1 MTPSVAD
8 KTPIPTKVWRRHT
21 DPPGLWISVVI
32 GSVSLH
38 LLAFWL
44 MRSSQFSRLWH
55 QPNQATIPIEVVEIY
70 SEAKPRTRKVA
81 SEPKPVSP
89 KESSTIRK
97 VQAVKLPKQVVPEDK
112 LTAKPALSGQDRSA
126 IALTNNKNA
135 IAQQRQR
142 QQELAQQRQRQQEL
156 AQQRQRQQELAQQR
170 QRQQELAQQRQRQQ
184 ELAQQRQRQQE
195 LAQQSQRQ
203 QELAQQRQ
211 QELAQQRQ
219 RQQELAQQRQRQQE
233 LAQQRQQELAQQ
245 RQQELAQQNGS
256 PLQEP
261 RTQTGHAPRTEN
273 DGTTAQTHTGGGV
286 IVSWIPLTPSQQTI
300 LMKTD
305 LPKDIKLPELAQST
319 KQDSTIA
326 IQQDLGLK
334 TGNFLFSL
342 IIEENGVCS
351 KAVLLPDQNISP
363 DERGI
368 YEQFAFEEVCQK
380 NKFNPAYEL
389 ADQTKKQASNLL
401 VRFKIQP
408 ANSN

>member
-8 KTPIPTKVWRRHT
+8 KTPIPSKVWRRHT
-21 DPPGLWISVVI
+21 DPPALWIFVII

-44 MRSSQFSRLWH
+44 MRSSQFSPLWH
-55 QPNQATIPIEVVEIY
+55 QANQATIPVEVVEIY
-70 SEAKPRTRKVA
+70 SETKLRTRKVA

-89 KESSTIRK
+89 KQTSTIQK
-97 VQAVKLPKQVVPEDK
+97 VQAVKLPKQVVEKDN
-112 LTAKPALSGQDRSA
+112 LTAKPAPSGQDRSA
-126 IALTNNKNA
+126 IALTNHKNA
-135 IAQQRQR
+135 IAQQHQRQQALAQQHQRQQALAQQHQRQQELAQQRQRQQELAQQDQR

-170 QRQQELAQQRQRQQ
+170 QRQQELAQQRQ
-184 ELAQQRQRQQE
+184 
-195 LAQQSQRQ
+195 
-203 QELAQQRQ
+203 
-211 QELAQQRQ
+211 
-219 RQQELAQQRQRQQE
+219 
-233 LAQQRQQELAQQ
+233 
-245 RQQELAQQNGS
+245 QELAQQNGS

-261 RTQTGHAPRTEN
+261 RTKTGHAPRTEN
-273 DGTTAQTHTGGGV
+273 EGTTAQTHTGGGV

-319 KQDSTIA
+319 KQDSTIP

-334 TGNFLFSL
+334 GGNFLFSL
-342 IIEENGVCS
+342 IIEANGVCS

-368 YEQFAFEEVCQK
+368 YEQLAFEEVCQK

-389 ADQTKKQASNLL
+389 ADQTKKQASYLF

>member
-55 QPNQATIPIEVVEIY
+55 QPNQTTIPIEVVEIY
-70 SEAKPRTRKVA
+70 SETKPKTRKVA

-89 KESSTIRK
+89 KESSRIQK
-97 VQAVKLPKQVVPEDK
+97 VQPVKLPKQVVLKDK

-135 IAQQRQR
+135 SAQQLQRQQEAQQRQR
-142 QQELAQQRQRQQEL
+142 QQEAQQRQLQQEAQQRQLQQELTQQRQLQQELTQQRQRQQEAQQRQRQQE
-156 AQQRQRQQELAQQR
+156 AQQRQRQQEAQQRQLQQEAQQR
-170 QRQQELAQQRQRQQ
+170 QRQQE
-184 ELAQQRQRQQE
+184 
-195 LAQQSQRQ
+195 
-203 QELAQQRQ
+203 
-211 QELAQQRQ
+211 
-219 RQQELAQQRQRQQE
+219 
-233 LAQQRQQELAQQ
+233 
-245 RQQELAQQNGS
+245 AQQNGS

-261 RTQTGHAPRTEN
+261 RTQTGYAPRTEN
-273 DGTTAQTHTGGGV
+273 GGTTAQTHTGGGV
-286 IVSWIPLTPSQQTI
+286 TVSWIPLTPSQQMI
-300 LMKTD
+300 LMKAD

-342 IIEENGVCS
+342 IIEANGVCS

-363 DERGI
+363 DEKGI

-389 ADQTKKQASNLL
+389 ADETKKQASNLL

-408 ANSN
+408 AHSN

>member
-44 MRSSQFSRLWH
+44 MRSSQFSRLWQ
-55 QPNQATIPIEVVEIY
+55 QPNEATIPIEVVEIY
-70 SEAKPRTRKVA
+70 SETKPRTRKVA

-89 KESSTIRK
+89 KQPSTIQK
-97 VQAVKLPKQVVPEDK
+97 LQAVKLPKQVVPKDK
-112 LTAKPALSGQDRSA
+112 LTVKSALSGQDKSA

-142 QQELAQQRQRQQEL
+142 QQELAQQ
-156 AQQRQRQQELAQQR
+156 
-170 QRQQELAQQRQRQQ
+170 
-184 ELAQQRQRQQE
+184 
-195 LAQQSQRQ
+195 
-203 QELAQQRQ
+203 
-211 QELAQQRQ
+211 
-219 RQQELAQQRQRQQE
+219 
-233 LAQQRQQELAQQ
+233 
-245 RQQELAQQNGS
+245 NGS

-261 RTQTGHAPRTEN
+261 RTQTGQAPRTEN
-273 DGTTAQTHTGGGV
+273 DGTIAQTHTAGGV

-300 LMKTD
+300 LMRTD
-305 LPKDIKLPELAQST
+305 FPKDIKLPELAQST

-342 IIEENGVCS
+342 SIEANGVCS
-351 KAVLLPDQNISP
+351 KAVLLPGQNISP

-389 ADQTKKQASNLL
+389 ADQTKKQASYLF